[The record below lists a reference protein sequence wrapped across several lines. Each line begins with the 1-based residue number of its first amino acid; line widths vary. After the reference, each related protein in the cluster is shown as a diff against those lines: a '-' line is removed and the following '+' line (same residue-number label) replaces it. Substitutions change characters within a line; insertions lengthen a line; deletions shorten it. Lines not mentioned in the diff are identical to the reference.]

1 MYVFSFSASYALFF
15 CALNVIVF
23 YAFLNYC
30 VRDNSCLLD
39 CTINSLCLC
48 HDPCTCTTLWSF
60 IIMAISKNHLSLLYL
75 LHSGSLC
82 KNTSGCI
89 FYYRWKCFN
98 HFNQKTY

>member
-1 MYVFSFSASYALFF
+1 
-15 CALNVIVF
+15 
-23 YAFLNYC
+23 
-30 VRDNSCLLD
+30 
-39 CTINSLCLC
+39 
-48 HDPCTCTTLWSF
+48 
-60 IIMAISKNHLSLLYL
+60 MAISKNHLSLLYL